1 MLWKRFKNGWAVVVS
16 LYFFPQILSAVVF
29 GFYIGTGHTLQLDV
43 AFTVMTILTM
53 IKDPLRSLPMFVG
66 TAIEFMVSMRRIQ
79 AFMNIDEVNTT
90 IIQHVEREEAQ
101 NSNSIEIMPGSFFH
115 WGYAPAD
122 LKKENEKKGEKKKD
136 KKKEVKTEPLLIP
149 DQES

>member
-1 MLWKRFKNGWAVVVS
+1 
-16 LYFFPQILSAVVF
+16 
-29 GFYIGTGHTLQLDV
+29 
-43 AFTVMTILTM
+43 
-53 IKDPLRSLPMFVG
+53 
-66 TAIEFMVSMRRIQ
+66 MVSMRRIQ

-101 NSNSIEIMPGSFFH
+101 NSNSIEIMPGSNFH
-115 WGYAPAD
+115 WGYVPAD